1 MHIADGLDLLL
12 VVKMLAISLMDKMQY
27 SLCCAEFR
35 VSTVRTAAGRVCQ
48 KIPEKEINII
58 WHQF

>member
-12 VVKMLAISLMDKMQY
+12 VKMLAISSMDKMQY

-35 VSTVRTAAGRVCQ
+35 VSTDRSAAGRVCQ
-48 KIPEKEINII
+48 KIPEK
-58 WHQF
+58 